1 MEPKLAYWTGATL
14 NMATLVLL
22 AFAGIRR
29 ARDGQADRHRRLMLL
44 AASLVV
50 AFVLSY
56 VLKLLAL
63 GREDLEAWSNGA
75 IWTLRFHETC
85 VLVMLTSGGL
95 ALRRGLALS
104 RTRAANKDANLPSPL
119 PGEIERH
126 GRIGRIAVCA
136 ASLGLLSA
144 CAVLAGMYQRAAL

>member
-1 MEPKLAYWTGATL
+1 MDPKLAYWTGATL

-22 AFAGIRR
+22 AFAGIRG
-29 ARDGQADRHRRLMLL
+29 ARGGKVARHRRLMLL

-56 VLKLLAL
+56 ALKLLAL
-63 GREDLEAWSNGA
+63 GREDLETWSSGA
-75 IWTLRFHETC
+75 IWTLRFHEAC
-85 VLVMLTSGGL
+85 ILVMLTSGGL
-95 ALRRGLALS
+95 TLKKGLALS
-104 RTRAANKDANLPSPL
+104 RTRAANKDSNLPSPL

-126 GRIGRIAVCA
+126 GRSGRIAVYA